1 MAAQDGLVEGRQF
14 GVGLVVHVLGV
25 EPPGLVGLESGARFR
40 DAVEREAVDQ
50 LLHREDLLLRAGVPA
65 QQRQHVDERLGEI
78 AVLAV
83 AVGGLTRRRGPEE
96 RKYRESHLVAV
107 ALRELAAARG
117 FEQQGQVGEPGLHV
131 RPPEGFVQEVVQR
144 QRRQPLF
151 AADDVRHLHQPVVD
165 DVCQVVG
172 GQRVGRFVEH
182 LVVQRRGVDLH
193 VSADQVVHRDRF
205 VFGHPEAD
213 HPLVAAVEARLHLL
227 GGQRQRRGQLFAH
240 RIIIGERLAARLGLP
255 AQGVQFLGRV
265 EGVVGPARLDEL
277 QGVFEVDF
285 APLALAVG
293 GVRPSDAHAFVDLD
307 AAPFERFQNVILR
320 SGDEPLRIG
329 VLDAQDHRSLVPAG
343 EQVVVQCRTDAADVQ
358 RPGGAG
364 REAHPNW
371 SFHSC
376 IL

>member
-1 MAAQDGLVEGRQF
+1 MVGRQ
-14 GVGLVVHVLGV
+14 
-25 EPPGLVGLESGARFR
+25 
-40 DAVEREAVDQ
+40 
-50 LLHREDLLLRAGVPA
+50 
-65 QQRQHVDERLGEI
+65 
-78 AVLAV
+78 
-83 AVGGLTRRRGPEE
+83 
-96 RKYRESHLVAV
+96 
-107 ALRELAAARG
+107 
-117 FEQQGQVGEPGLHV
+117 
-131 RPPEGFVQEVVQR
+131 
-144 QRRQPLF
+144 
-151 AADDVRHLHQPVVD
+151 
-165 DVCQVVG
+165 C
-172 GQRVGRFVEH
+172 VGRLVEH
-182 LVVQRRGVDLH
+182 LVVERRGVDLH
-193 VSADQVVHRDRF
+193 VAADQVVHPHRLVGR
-205 VFGHPEAD
+205 HLEAD
-213 HPLVAAVEARLHLL
+213 DPLVAALDARPHLV
-227 GGQRQRRGQLFAH
+227 GRQGERRGEPFAY
-240 RIIIGERLAARLGLP
+240 RGVVGEGLAAFLVLR
-255 AQGVQFLGRV
+255 AQGVQLVGRV

>member
-1 MAAQDGLVEGRQF
+1 MG
-14 GVGLVVHVLGV
+14 
-25 EPPGLVGLESGARFR
+25 
-40 DAVEREAVDQ
+40 EA
-50 LLHREDLLLRAGVPA
+50 
-65 QQRQHVDERLGEI
+65 
-78 AVLAV
+78 
-83 AVGGLTRRRGPEE
+83 GLTLLPA
-96 RKYRESHLVAV
+96 ESPV
-107 ALRELAAARG
+107 
-117 FEQQGQVGEPGLHV
+117 EQ
-131 RPPEGFVQEVVQR
+131 VVQR
-144 QRRQPLF
+144 QRRQPLL
-151 AADDVRHLHQPVVD
+151 AADDVRDLHQVVVD
-165 DVCQVVG
+165 DVGKVVG

-213 HPLVAAVEARLHLL
+213 HPLVAAFDACLHLV
-227 GGQRQRRGQLFAH
+227 GRQRQRRGQLFAH
-240 RIIIGERLAARLGLP
+240 GIIVGERFAALLGFA
-255 AQGVQFLGRV
+255 AQGVQLFGRV
-265 EGVVGPARLDEL
+265 ERIVRPPGFDQL

-285 APLALAVG
+285 TPFALAVG

>member
-1 MAAQDGLVEGRQF
+1 M
-14 GVGLVVHVLGV
+14 
-25 EPPGLVGLESGARFR
+25 
-40 DAVEREAVDQ
+40 
-50 LLHREDLLLRAGVPA
+50 
-65 QQRQHVDERLGEI
+65 
-78 AVLAV
+78 
-83 AVGGLTRRRGPEE
+83 
-96 RKYRESHLVAV
+96 
-107 ALRELAAARG
+107 
-117 FEQQGQVGEPGLHV
+117 
-131 RPPEGFVQEVVQR
+131 
-144 QRRQPLF
+144 
-151 AADDVRHLHQPVVD
+151 
-165 DVCQVVG
+165 
-172 GQRVGRFVEH
+172 
-182 LVVQRRGVDLH
+182 
-193 VSADQVVHRDRF
+193 SADQVVHRDRF

-213 HPLVAAVEARLHLL
+213 HPLVAVVEARLHLL
-227 GGQRQRRGQLFAH
+227 GGQRQRRGQLLAH

-293 GVRPSDAHAFVDLD
+293 GVRPSDAHTFVDLD

-364 REAHPNW
+364 RETHPNW